1 MWMRLTERMREF
13 ILKAGC
19 CMLNRTVCTLR
30 DDEVGGLYMVTTDED
45 LVLRG
50 D

>member
-1 MWMRLTERMREF
+1 MWMRLTERVREF
-13 ILKAGC
+13 IPKEWC
-19 CMLNRTVCTLR
+19 CMLKRTVSNFER
-30 DDEVGGLYMVTTDED
+30 WVGSLDMVTTDED